1 MEVDD
6 SKLDRP
12 QIRLLLDTQVSMW
25 SQSTSISERRAI
37 FASSLS
43 GTGSGE
49 MGPLG
54 SSRAPHD
61 EDTEAAD

>member
-6 SKLDRP
+6 SKLDRR
-12 QIRLLLDTQVSMW
+12 QIRFLLDTQMSTW
-25 SQSTSISERRAI
+25 SRSTSISGRRAI

-54 SSRAPHD
+54 SSQAPHD